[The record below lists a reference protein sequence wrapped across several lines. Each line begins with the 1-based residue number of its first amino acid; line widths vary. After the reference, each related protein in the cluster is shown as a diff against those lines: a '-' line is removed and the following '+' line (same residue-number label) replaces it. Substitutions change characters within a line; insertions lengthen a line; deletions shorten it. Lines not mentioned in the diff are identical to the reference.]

1 MAAEKP
7 QIEDTKKSE
16 LVVKLKEFL
25 HKKYYKDLVKAANE
39 SGVAVVDMGLM
50 DKYDPELVE
59 YLMHW
64 PDSFFVLAQDA
75 VNQIDLP
82 AEVKVRFKN
91 HPELI
96 NISDLRS
103 EHIGKFICTEG
114 TVRRSS
120 DVRPEIIAV
129 EYECPQCGDRMMV
142 ERSGTFIGKPLK
154 CECGNKIKE
163 SFKQV
168 GKKLIDT
175 RWITIE
181 EPFEMT
187 EGEKPSQVTILLT
200 EDLVAPSERRK
211 SDAGNRLKITGVL
224 RDVPKGKSWSVKLDF
239 FLDSNHVEPTEIG
252 WEKIKVTKKE
262 EAEIKKLAKDKHVYE
277 KLVASLAPSLY
288 GLKDIKESV
297 IMQLFGGCPVVLK
310 DRVKF
315 RGDIH
320 ILLIGEPASGKSQL
334 LKLVPNIMPRGKY
347 VSGKGTTTAGLT
359 ATVSKD
365 EQFMGGWVLEAGAM
379 VLANK
384 GLLSV
389 DEFEKMSIE
398 DQVAMHEGMEQGS
411 ISIAKASII
420 ATLPANTAILAG
432 GNPKFSRFDPYLPIS
447 KQITIPDTLL
457 SRFDLKFI
465 LKDKPNAE
473 EDTRIVEHI
482 LNARDEDY
490 QGAQPKLDPDFVRK
504 YIAYA
509 KENCKPVHTKETG
522 KMLKH
527 FYVESRKKAMSE
539 NAPIPI
545 TLRQFEAMMRL
556 AEASAKVQLSP
567 VVRKADAKRAIRLM
581 QVSLMQLGYDP
592 DTGTIDVDKSEG
604 ATTSKERSQIRV
616 VLDIINELSAKKKEV
631 LAGEIEERAKAEGV
645 NDAEDIIDR
654 LKREGMLFSPSP
666 GYVQK
671 V

>member
-1 MAAEKP
+1 MAADNP
-7 QIEDTKKSE
+7 QIEDNKKSE

-39 SGVAVVDMGLM
+39 DGVAIVDMGAM

-59 YLMHW
+59 YLLHW
-64 PDSFFVLAQDA
+64 PDSFFKVAEEA

-82 AEVKVRFKN
+82 AQAKVRFRN
-91 HPELI
+91 HPEMI
-96 NISDLRS
+96 SISDLRS
-103 EHIGKFICTEG
+103 EHIGRFICTEG
-114 TVRRSS
+114 IVRKSS
-120 DVRPEIIAV
+120 EIRPEIVAI
-129 EYECPQCGDRMMV
+129 EYECPQCGDRIMV

-175 RWITIE
+175 RWIVIE
-181 EPFEMT
+181 EPFELT
-187 EGEKPSQVTILLT
+187 EGEKPSQVTILMT
-200 EDLVAPSERRK
+200 EDLVAPAERRK

-239 FLDSNHVEPTEIG
+239 YLDSNHLEPTEIG
-252 WEKIKVTKKE
+252 WEKVKVTKKE
-262 EAEIKKLAKDKHVYE
+262 EEEIRVLAKDKRIYE
-277 KLVASLAPSLY
+277 KLVGSLAPSLY
-288 GLKDIKESV
+288 GMTDIKEAV
-297 IMQLFGGCPVVLK
+297 IMQLFGGCPIILK
-310 DRVKF
+310 DTIKF

-334 LKLVPNIMPRGKY
+334 LKLVPTIMPRGRY

-379 VLANK
+379 VLSNK

-389 DEFEKMSIE
+389 DEFEKMSQE
-398 DQVAMHEGMEQGS
+398 DQVAMHEGMEQGT

-432 GNPKFSRFDPYLPIS
+432 GNPKFSRFDPYMSIS

-473 EDTRIVEHI
+473 EDTRIVDHI

-490 QGAQPKLDPDFVRK
+490 QGARPVLDPAFVRK

-509 KENCKPVHTKETG
+509 KDKCKPVHTKETG
-522 KMLKH
+522 RMLKQ
-527 FYVESRKKAMSE
+527 FYVESRKKAMGE

-567 VVRKADAKRAIRLM
+567 VVRKSDAQRAIKLM
-581 QVSLMQLGYDP
+581 QASLMQLGYDP

-604 ATTSKERSQIRV
+604 ATTSKERNQIRT
-616 VLDIINELSAKKKEV
+616 VLDIIDELSAKKKEV
-631 LAGEIEERAKAEGV
+631 LAGEIEERAKGEGV
-645 NDAEDIIDR
+645 KDAEEIIER